1 MSILWTASEAADATG
16 GTIAGSWNA
25 TGVSIDSRTVAQGDL
40 FIALEGPN
48 ADGHDHVVAALAK
61 GAVAALVHRSSAGAD
76 PSKLLLVS
84 DTMAALEALGHA
96 SRARTAAKVI
106 GVTGS
111 CGKTGTKA
119 ALAHCLTVS
128 GVRVHASEKS
138 YNNHWGVPLTL
149 ARMPRETEVAVLEIG
164 MNHPG
169 EIRVLTAMARPDVAV
184 ITTVEAAHLAAFR
197 SVDDIADAKAEI
209 FEGIVPGGAAV
220 LPADNSCHGRL
231 RAAAKAAGVQRIV
244 GFGAVEGADYRIIRA
259 VLNAEASCVEADL
272 AGRAAAICIGI
283 PGQHWVS
290 NAMAVLAVIDVAG
303 GDVGRAAP
311 ALRSLEA
318 VAGRGART
326 TVTLPDGGGFLLIDD
341 SYNAN
346 PASVRAAMSVL
357 GAAEPG
363 PNGRRVAILGDMLEL
378 GPTATDLHRGL
389 ADDVVA
395 AGADVALLCG
405 PEMAALADALQGRVG
420 TIVHQP
426 ASDAL
431 ITHAIEQAR
440 RGDVVLV
447 KGSLGSRMAPI
458 VTGLKN
464 LEAAA
469 DTPRAACG

>member
-1 MSILWTASEAADATG
+1 MSILWTAAEAAQATG
-16 GTIAGSWNA
+16 GVAAGTWDA
-25 TGVSIDSRTVAQGDL
+25 TGVSIDSRTVAAGDL
-40 FIALEGPN
+40 FIALQGPN
-48 ADGHDHVVAALAK
+48 ADGHDHVTGALDK
-61 GAVAALVHRSSAGAD
+61 GAIAALVHRPITGID
-76 PSKLLLVS
+76 PDRLLLVG
-84 DTMAALEALGHA
+84 DTMTALEALGHA
-96 SRARTAAKVI
+96 SRARTTATVI

-149 ARMPRETEVAVLEIG
+149 ARMPREAEVAVLEIG

-169 EIRVLTAMARPDVAV
+169 EIRALTAMARPDVAV

-197 SVDDIADAKAEI
+197 SLDEIADAKAEI
-209 FEGIVPGGAAV
+209 FEGLTPNGAAV
-220 LPADNSCHGRL
+220 LPADNACHGRL
-231 RAAAKAAGVQRIV
+231 LAAAQAAGAGRIV
-244 GFGAVEGADYRIIRA
+244 SFGAAETAQYRIIRA

-272 AGRAAAICIGI
+272 AGRPAAICIGI

-290 NAMAVLAVIDVAG
+290 NAMAVLAVIDMAG

-326 TVTLPDGGGFLLIDD
+326 TVTLPGGDTFLLVDD

-346 PASVRAAMSVL
+346 PGSMRAAMSVL
-357 GAAEPG
+357 GAAEPTPG
-363 PNGRRVAILGDMLEL
+363 GRRIAILGDMLEL
-378 GPTATDLHRGL
+378 GPTATELHRGL
-389 ADDVVA
+389 ADAVVA
-395 AGADVALLCG
+395 AGVDVALLCG
-405 PEMAALADALQGRVG
+405 PEMAALAEALEGHVA

-431 ITHAIEQAR
+431 VPYAIEQAR

-458 VTGLKN
+458 VAALRN

-469 DTPRAACG
+469 DNPRAACG